1 MRKVHVTPMF
11 SFGSWSGFTWHII
24 KTTNMFIGL
33 VYIFPH
39 GFSFLVRRW
48 AHATRLSKSQKR
60 WPARATRLASF
71 ASRLFGVVTMYILHN
86 LSPGEIPKFC
96 FFSETQELSIIS
108 PKLHGNERKRGGNNG
123 CWDMGI
129 AYREKKLFLL
139 ELCADRN
146 QIMFIFAVTNNRF
159 GMPWQKKK
167 KFLQKHYYCSYILL
181 ALSHSN
187 WQKINWVQGP
197 ASRWYPLG
205 LLRLYSRLVAE
216 GFTLCD
222 SSVRKLNMLER
233 ISAPQWGRTDW
244 EYGIGVQGTLHGG
257 GGSRRP
263 WGREYHRHLSVAG
276 KSGLISCSV
285 VLIRESIIRRTCLC
299 GPLSIWALAPS
310 HAVLMASRDGV
321 PNRSVIKSN
330 WRREVSRKWERYKTE

>member
-167 KFLQKHYYCSYILL
+167 KVFTEALLLFLHFTRTLPHKLTEDKLGSGTCEQMISSRTLKAVL
-181 ALSHSN
+181 AT
-187 WQKINWVQGP
+187 
-197 ASRWYPLG
+197 SR
-205 LLRLYSRLVAE
+205 R
-216 GFTLCD
+216 GFHTMRFI
-222 SSVRKLNMLER
+222 SEKTEHAWEN
-233 ISAPQWGRTDW
+233 ISASVSAYRLRIWYRCTGHATWR
-244 EYGIGVQGTLHGG
+244 GG
-257 GGSRRP
+257 
-263 WGREYHRHLSVAG
+263 
-276 KSGLISCSV
+276 
-285 VLIRESIIRRTCLC
+285 
-299 GPLSIWALAPS
+299 
-310 HAVLMASRDGV
+310 
-321 PNRSVIKSN
+321 
-330 WRREVSRKWERYKTE
+330 